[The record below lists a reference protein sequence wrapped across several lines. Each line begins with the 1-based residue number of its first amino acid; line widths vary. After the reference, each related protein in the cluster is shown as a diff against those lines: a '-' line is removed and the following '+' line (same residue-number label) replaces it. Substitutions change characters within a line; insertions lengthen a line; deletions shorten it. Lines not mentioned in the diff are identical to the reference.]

1 MYSRLDFTEYLNG
14 ILILIKRI
22 IRLYRVLVFFF
33 FSSRRRHT
41 RFDCDWSSDVCSSD
55 LLKFSSINNRS
66 GTVEAAVSAA
76 KHSKYQATR
85 LSLQSTPDQRDSAG
99 RIGNSN
105 FSVWRITV
113 RLALTPICSPTKTLC
128 KSCTLPMG

>member
-1 MYSRLDFTEYLNG
+1 MKT
-14 ILILIKRI
+14 
-22 IRLYRVLVFFF
+22 
-33 FSSRRRHT
+33 
-41 RFDCDWSSDVCSSD
+41 WSQFPYKDVIAAAA
-55 LLKFSSINNRS
+55 LKDKKFHQSNNRS